1 MAKAFKRGQSMGP
14 RTKAPGQTIFLMAKG
29 NSRKK
34 MAIYTKENG
43 SKEDCMAT
51 ESSSNKRKKANL
63 ETHTKETGST
73 ARSKAKES
81 KPGVMGPDMKAA
93 IMMTRSM
100 AKARSIWE
108 TIQGIKANLIKELLK
123 DLVNICGPV
132 ANSTMA
138 NGKIVRWKESVD
150 YSGLMESST

>member
-1 MAKAFKRGQSMGP
+1 MAKVFKHGQSTGP
-14 RTKAPGQTIFLMAKG
+14 RTKAPGKTIFLMAKG
-29 NSRKK
+29 NSRRK

-43 SKEDCMAT
+43 SKVDCMAM
-51 ESSSNKRKKANL
+51 ESSSNHRKKANL

-73 ARSKAKES
+73 AKSKAKES

-100 AKARSIWE
+100 AKARFIWE
-108 TIQGIKANLIKELLK
+108 TIQDIKANLTKVLSK
-123 DLVNICGPV
+123 DLVNICGPA

-138 NGKIVRWKESVD
+138 NGRIARWRESVD
-150 YSGLMESST
+150 YSGPTESST